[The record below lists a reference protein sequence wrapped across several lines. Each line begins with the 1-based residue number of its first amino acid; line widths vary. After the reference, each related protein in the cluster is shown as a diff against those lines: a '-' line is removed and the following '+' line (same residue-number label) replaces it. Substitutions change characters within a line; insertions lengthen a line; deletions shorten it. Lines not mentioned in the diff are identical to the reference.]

1 MSVEKVTVAVIT
13 YNGEKL
19 VEEGLSAIES
29 QDYPEY
35 ETMLVDNSST
45 DGSVD
50 LVKRKFPKVKVL
62 RMKENRGPNPAR
74 NAAIKEADTRYILLV
89 DDDAVLAPDC
99 LKTLMSALARFPTAA
114 VCSPRVTYYDRKDV
128 IQFEGASL
136 HFVGEAIA
144 KNPNVP
150 IEDALEE
157 EPFSID
163 AAGGVAYIVD
173 KEKAL
178 QIGLFDEDYF
188 FGKTDGEFTF
198 RLTMSGF
205 RCLTVPRALVYH
217 KVKPRGLSKV
227 FYQVRNRWYLILQT
241 YSLKTIFIIIP
252 ALLIYEI
259 STVLFLTAK
268 GALSEYLRANF
279 AVLKEFPRL
288 MHKRRKVQALKKLSD
303 RQVLHGG
310 DFYLRGDLM
319 EEKYLKLAKNLLNC
333 TLNLYWKAVKNLI

>member
-19 VEEGLSAIES
+19 LEEGLSVIES

-62 RMKENRGPNPAR
+62 QMKENRGPNPAR

-89 DDDAVLAPDC
+89 DDDAVLTSDC

-114 VCSPRVTYYDRKDV
+114 VWSPRVIYYDRKDV

-144 KNPNVP
+144 KNPDVP

-319 EEKYLKLAKNLLNC
+319 EKKYLKLAKNLLNC

>member
-1 MSVEKVTVAVIT
+1 MSVEKVTIAVIA

-19 VEEGLSAIES
+19 LEEGLSAIES

-35 ETMLVDNSST
+35 ETMLVDNNST

-62 RMKENRGPNPAR
+62 QMKENRGPNPAR

-89 DDDAVLAPDC
+89 DDDAVLTSDC
-99 LKTLMSALARFPTAA
+99 LRTLMNALARFPTAA
-114 VCSPRVTYYDRKDV
+114 VWSPRVIYYDRKDV
-128 IQFEGASL
+128 IQFEGANL

-144 KNPNVP
+144 KNPDVP

-217 KVKPRGLSKV
+217 KVKPRGLSNV

-241 YSLKTIFIIIP
+241 YSFKTIFFIIP

-259 STVLFLTAK
+259 SVLLFLTAK
-268 GALSEYLRANF
+268 GALSEYLRANL

-310 DFYLRGDLM
+310 DFYLREDLI
-319 EEKYLKLAKNLLNC
+319 EKKYLKLAKNLLNC
-333 TLNLYWKAVKNLI
+333 TLNLYWKVVKNLI